1 MQQYYIN
8 DAPYGC
14 QATNNP
20 RNLLATPT
28 RPQSSGDIDP
38 EADSELKKPPDPSEV
53 SIFRIFRKLH
63 ISVRTKIYQEISR
76 NDPESRTLNPKP
88 FY

>member
-38 EADSELKKPPDPSEV
+38 EADSELKKPPDPSEI
-53 SIFRIFRKLH
+53 SIQRILGNF
-63 ISVRTKIYQEISR
+63 V
-76 NDPESRTLNPKP
+76 
-88 FY
+88 F